1 MTPLEHEHA
10 TMVHNLAKPGQAII
24 DSMTPENAHLWHM
37 ASALMAE
44 AGELFDAVK
53 KKVIYNKGEID
64 TVNVIEELGDMEFY
78 MQGLR
83 QGLHISR
90 SSTLMQNMEKLLKGK
105 NARYASGT
113 YSDQQALTRA
123 DKA

>member
-1 MTPLEHEHA
+1 MNSLEHAHHE
-10 TMVHNLAKPGQAII
+10 MVLKLAKPGADII
-24 DSMTPENAHLWHM
+24 ASMTPENAHLWHM

-64 TVNVIEELGDMEFY
+64 IANCIEELGDMEFY
-78 MQGLR
+78 MAGVRSGLGITR
-83 QGLHISR
+83 A
-90 SSTLMQNMEKLLKGK
+90 STLHSNIEKLLKGK

-113 YSDQQALTRA
+113 YSDKAAQDRA